1 MPLERHID
9 DFDGRRRYQVLAFG
23 REAPESLQVSHEAL
37 RDLADRV
44 YFGGTDEKIFQAY
57 RELIEQVASDAYEH
71 GDKR

>member
-9 DFDGRRRYQVLAFG
+9 NSTAADGIKFWLSDG
-23 REAPESLQVSHEAL
+23 KHLKSLQVSHEAL

-57 RELIEQVASDAYEH
+57 RELIEQVASDAYER